1 MGVSR
6 IPTVYL
12 RTKMEDTQCQDLLA
26 KPPGNHFEI
35 LQNNRLG
42 GNALPYRDFAGHR
55 KMI

>member
-1 MGVSR
+1 
-6 IPTVYL
+6 
-12 RTKMEDTQCQDLLA
+12 MEDTQCQDLLA